1 MLFRSKKLLPISSQS
16 LLYAVNI
23 RSPKKRRDPGE
34 TSSTLLGLENVCL
47 TGGEGK
53 SHFADVGE
61 VQRRL
66 HAKRYVDVVK
76 SWPWP
81 TRTIFDTT
89 D

>member
-1 MLFRSKKLLPISSQS
+1 
-16 LLYAVNI
+16 VNI